1 LGGQLL
7 IKQSS
12 KFLSLSPTMALM
24 AIAIVAMSFLSYEV
38 GIVLGDIGT
47 ATSYNPP
54 YLRE

>member
-1 LGGQLL
+1 M
-7 IKQSS
+7 
-12 KFLSLSPTMALM
+12 FLSLSPTMALM